1 VPRTRPPKVQR
12 WIDLLAALLVR
23 RFPASFAELA
33 RDVPAYGSGDK
44 SPASLMRM
52 FERDKDE
59 LRAFG
64 IPIETV
70 MDASGE
76 RAAYRLQ
83 HRHFYLPYLGV
94 AAPAT
99 RSAATRLD
107 RFGYRALT
115 TLAFEPDELDAVAA
129 AGARV
134 RALGDPLLAAEAD
147 SALRKLA
154 VDLPLRPGEP
164 GDILL
169 LAAEP
174 PPAAATFQLLG
185 EALRRRKVVE
195 FEYYTISGDRTETRT
210 VEPYGLFFLG
220 SHWYLAARDRA
231 RGEPRTY
238 RLSRLASPRL
248 ADTRTHTPDF
258 TIPDEFD
265 LREHARSRR
274 AWELGAGDGM
284 EAVVHFHRA
293 TGAARAALRLG
304 TEIEGDPRRRAFE
317 VRRPNAFARW
327 LLSFAGD
334 AEPVSPPELVAAYRA
349 LVAETR
355 RAYDQPASST
365 QARA

>member
-1 VPRTRPPKVQR
+1 MSTPKIQR

-23 RFPASFAELA
+23 RFPATFAELA
-33 RDVPAYGSGDK
+33 RDVPAYSTGDK
-44 SPASLMRM
+44 SPAALMRM

-70 MDASGE
+70 ADAGGE
-76 RAAYRLQ
+76 RVAYRLQ

-94 AAPAT
+94 AAPEA
-99 RSAATRLD
+99 RRGPPGRMD

-115 TLAFEPDELDAVAA
+115 HLAFEPEELEAVAA

-134 RALGDPLLAAEAD
+134 RSLGDPLLAAEAE

-154 VDLPLRPGEP
+154 VDLPLHPDEP
-164 GDILL
+164 DDIRVLSRD
-169 LAAEP
+169 P
-174 PPAAATFQLLG
+174 QPAAATFQILG
-185 EALRRRKVVE
+185 DALRRRKVVE
-195 FEYYTISGDRTETRT
+195 FDYYAISGDRTERRSA
-210 VEPYGLFFLG
+210 EPYGVFFLG

-231 RGEPRTY
+231 RGERRTY
-238 RLSRLASPRL
+238 RLSRMSSVQAADARAHSPDYEIP
-248 ADTRTHTPDF
+248 AD
-258 TIPDEFD
+258 FD

-284 EAVVHFHRA
+284 DAIVHFHRI

-304 TEIEGDPRRRAFE
+304 GDVAGEPRRRVFA

-334 AEPVSPPELVAAYRA
+334 AEPVSPPELVAAYRS
-349 LVAETR
+349 LVAETQ
-355 RAYDQPASST
+355 RAYRTPDAPVEATS
-365 QARA
+365 